1 MIHKRIPS
9 FRSSLVKLVAAC
21 LLPTALV
28 AAGLIYYDY
37 QRARTQLV
45 RDSLSFARALMLAV
59 DSEFDGVEKSL
70 RALSTSPSLQRLDL
84 PALHDQAVQ
93 VLEGHYIHNI
103 VLTDATGQQQL
114 NTARPYGQA
123 LPRTTPMPQLEPVP
137 GPGRVTISDLYLA
150 PLPERLAIS
159 VAVPVRQG
167 EQFSHSLSALLLPE
181 HLQNLLVALV
191 PTPNRLVAIFDAS
204 GAIVARSRE
213 IRRFI
218 GQSAAPL
225 LVKRLKEVDED
236 TFESVTSEGTPVLT
250 VFVKSPSSRWAVAVG
265 IPLQALTADLRRSLW
280 LLAGFSALLLA
291 ASLGIAWTM
300 GGKIARSIKALK
312 APAQALG
319 FGQRVD
325 VPVLPIREVDELG
338 RAIAK
343 ASTILATTEA
353 ALTGSEARMR
363 SVLESAMDAIITV
376 DETQRVVLYNKAAE
390 MIFGWPSA
398 QVLGERL
405 EKLMPERFRAQY
417 AIDMARF
424 SAAGV
429 TSRSM
434 GDGTILYGL
443 RASGQEFPMEAS
455 ISQLE
460 TAEGKLFTVILRDV
474 TTRLRDQQALERSN
488 LDLQQFAYI
497 ASHDLKTP
505 LRSIGGFVQI
515 LEREYGDKL
524 DERGRNLIGRTAA
537 AARRLEALTEDL
549 LSYARMNSEVRPFT
563 RVNVREVA
571 DEVILLLDAA
581 IRAGGAQVTVGALPE
596 VMGDRTQL
604 AQLLLNLVGNGLKY
618 CRDRAPLVHI
628 SAARGEAEW
637 VFSVADNGIGIDSK
651 QYDKVFE
658 VFTRLHTQQEYAGTG
673 IGLAVCRRVVERHG
687 GKIWITS
694 VVGEGSTFSF
704 TIPDPLESSQP

>member
-9 FRSSLVKLVAAC
+9 LRSSLVKLVAGC
-21 LLPTALV
+21 LLPTVLV
-28 AAGLIYYDY
+28 AAGLVYYEYD
-37 QRARTQLV
+37 RARTQLV
-45 RDSLSFARALMLAV
+45 RGALSSARALMLAV
-59 DSEFDGVEKSL
+59 DSEFEGVEKSL

-93 VLEGHYIHNI
+93 VLEGHYINNI
-103 VLTDATGQQQL
+103 VLTDVTGQQQL
-114 NTARPYGQA
+114 NTARPYGHA

-137 GPGRVTISDLYLA
+137 GPGRATISNLFLA

-167 EQFSHSLSALLLPE
+167 EQVSHSLSALVLPE
-181 HLQNLLVALV
+181 HLQKTLMDRAFS
-191 PTPNRLVAIFDAS
+191 PDRIVAIFDAS

-218 GQSAAPL
+218 GRGAAPTL
-225 LVKRLKEVDED
+225 AQRLKEVNED
-236 TFESVTSEGTPVLT
+236 TFEAVTSEGIPVLT
-250 VFVKSPSSRWAVAVG
+250 VFSKSPSSRWAVAVG
-265 IPLQALTADLRRSLW
+265 IPLHALTADLRRLLG
-280 LLAGFSALLLA
+280 LLAGFSALVLA
-291 ASLGIAWTM
+291 AGLGIAWII
-300 GGKIARSIKALK
+300 GGKIARSIQALK
-312 APAQALG
+312 APAEALG
-319 FGQRVD
+319 YGQRVD
-325 VPVLPIREVDELG
+325 VPMLPIREVDELG

-343 ASTILATTEA
+343 ASTILATTEE
-353 ALTGSEARMR
+353 ALIGSEARMR
-363 SVLESAMDAIITV
+363 GVLESAMDAIITV
-376 DETQRVVLYNKAAE
+376 DEAQRVVLYNKAAE
-390 MIFGWPSA
+390 TIFGWPSA
-398 QVLGERL
+398 QVLGERV
-405 EKLMPERFRAQY
+405 EKLMPERFRAQH
-417 AIDMARF
+417 ASHMARF

-460 TAEGKLFTVILRDV
+460 TADGKLFSVILRDV

-515 LEREYGDKL
+515 LAQDYGDKL
-524 DERGRNLIGRTAA
+524 DDRARNLIGRTAA
-537 AARRLEALTEDL
+537 AARRLESLTEDL
-549 LSYARMNSEVRPFT
+549 LSYARVNSEVRPFA
-563 RVNVREVA
+563 RVDVREVA

-628 SAARGEAEW
+628 SATRGEAEW

-658 VFTRLHTQQEYAGTG
+658 VFTRLHTQQEYSGTG

-704 TIPDPLESSQP
+704 TLPDTLESSQP